1 MHFLYIFGEY
11 KYITFKMQKQ
21 QQQQNENKLCKYFI
35 DFYLFFQIKKK
46 NKNKIKHVQFK
57 PLILL

>member
-11 KYITFKMQKQ
+11 KYITFKMQKQQQ

-35 DFYLFFQIKKK
+35 DFYLFFQIKK
-46 NKNKIKHVQFK
+46 IKHVQFK